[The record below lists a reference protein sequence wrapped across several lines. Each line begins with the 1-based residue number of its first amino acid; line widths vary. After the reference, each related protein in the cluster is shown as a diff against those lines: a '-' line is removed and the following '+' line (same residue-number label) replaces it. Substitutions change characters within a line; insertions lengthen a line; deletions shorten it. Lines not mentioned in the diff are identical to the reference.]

1 MQLDH
6 KKDRK
11 EQKPLNKILV
21 LALLVLISACV
32 PTLTPTSTVTPGNTP
47 APSSTF
53 TPVSSQTFTPT
64 KTDTPAAT
72 HTPEVPKLKYY
83 LVDRVLNNADFATL
97 ASWGINAAVMDIGI
111 NDSTASWQSVLAAAS
126 NAGVNLVI
134 WPDQGGDIAACSWE
148 NPFNSPQNGD
158 YIWRVKTMLNFWAG
172 NPKIIG
178 MVIAHEPASTGSGCL
193 DNIADMAAIKTQ
205 VKNYVYS
212 QFGRTDFKI
221 WNYIDNI
228 VANIPNIPDFSG
240 PADYPRIMD
249 VAVTW
254 QHCAGSAESTCDV
267 GNDSALARINQ
278 DAAALAGSD
287 VELVYLM
294 QTFTQSPDYA
304 VRFTLPQLEN
314 YACEFIHT
322 SNLNGF
328 GFYTWDAGWWP
339 DLHGWPDLQPAI
351 PYIHQNCVS

>member
-1 MQLDH
+1 MHLDH
-6 KKDRK
+6 KIDQK
-11 EQKPLNKILV
+11 EQKPLKKTLV
-21 LALLVLISACV
+21 LTLLVLLSACV
-32 PTLTPTSTVTPGNTP
+32 PTQTPTSTVTPDNTP

-53 TPVSSQTFTPT
+53 TPVSSQTFAPT
-64 KTDTPAAT
+64 RTDTPAAT
-72 HTPEVPKLKYY
+72 NTPASSQFKYY

-97 ASWGINAAVMDIGI
+97 ASWGINAAVVDIGI
-111 NDSTASWQSVLAAAS
+111 NDSIASWQSVLTAAS

-134 WPDQGGDIAACSWE
+134 WPNQGGDIAACGWE

-158 YIWRVKTMLNFWAG
+158 YVWRVKTMLNFWAS
-172 NPKIIG
+172 NPNVIG
-178 MVIAHEPASTGSGCL
+178 MVIAHEPASTGPGCL

-205 VKNYVYS
+205 VKNYIYS

-254 QHCAGSAESTCDV
+254 QHCAGNAESTCDV

-278 DAAALAGSD
+278 DAAALAGND
-287 VELVYLM
+287 VELVYFI
-294 QTFTQSPDYA
+294 QTFTQSPDYV

-314 YACEFIHT
+314 YACEFIRT